1 MVKILGLPFDDYVND
16 QVDVRQAK
24 LAKHQKD
31 PEDLVVFNSNT
42 SWVRLS
48 SAVKVDADKASAL
61 DAMLGIGVSQIQG
74 IKLAENLVLFGGT
87 TPYPS
92 GSQGTFRGGVG
103 YGLDNS
109 YGFLTQTAQGLKPMP
124 GITQISVTSKNNGS
138 LKQAQVS
145 IKCYS
150 RAQFEALEAVYLR
163 LGYTMVLEWGHSVW
177 FDNDGAQQT
186 TTLAVMPELLFST
199 DADITPEDAI
209 AKLTKWKKE
218 RAGNYDGVV
227 ARVSN
232 YSWSLNS
239 DLSFDIKLD
248 LISVGD
254 LIDSLK
260 ANIGATG
267 SPITISVEAPP
278 GAENLTT
285 ILVNQN
291 TSKIN
296 KFLYELWNEVFGPL
310 VAKYGA
316 GDEKKLVEAAVETTT
331 ALTKTQEIVEKT
343 WIPAVDAIE
352 EYGKTW
358 KAAGTAAQQ
367 YFNRLKQS
375 TPATVLPAFTSE
387 ETEALQKLVD
397 LFKSSGLNF
406 GTLYRSGAIKFEAPT
421 DIRQAYRL
429 FIREDINLFSKNEF
443 IFEQDEITIA
453 SDFITATNGLK
464 EFLQKPGEILAEKA
478 ADFNN
483 VIEKETDAKDNIIR
497 ALDVGFLDKDEKL
510 KVPDNIKFETKF
522 DSTYFSQLLEVLL
535 KYDAANRIDV

>member
-1 MVKILGLPFDDYVND
+1 
-16 QVDVRQAK
+16 
-24 LAKHQKD
+24 
-31 PEDLVVFNSNT
+31 
-42 SWVRLS
+42 
-48 SAVKVDADKASAL
+48 
-61 DAMLGIGVSQIQG
+61 
-74 IKLAENLVLFGGT
+74 
-87 TPYPS
+87 
-92 GSQGTFRGGVG
+92 
-103 YGLDNS
+103 
-109 YGFLTQTAQGLKPMP
+109 
-124 GITQISVTSKNNGS
+124 
-138 LKQAQVS
+138 
-145 IKCYS
+145 
-150 RAQFEALEAVYLR
+150 
-163 LGYTMVLEWGHSVW
+163 MVLEWGHSVW

-296 KFLYELWNEVFGPL
+296 KFLYELWNEVFAPL
-310 VAKYGA
+310 VNRYGA
-316 GDEKKLVEAAVETTT
+316 GDEKKLVEAAVETTA
-331 ALTKTQEIVEKT
+331 ALTKTQEIVEET

>member
-61 DAMLGIGVSQIQG
+61 DATLGIGVSQIQG

-92 GSQGTFRGGVG
+92 GNQGTFRGGVG

-177 FDNDGAQQT
+177 FDNNGAQQT
-186 TTLAVMPELLFST
+186 TTLPVMPELLFKT
-199 DADITPEDAI
+199 DTDITPEDAI

-218 RAGNYDGVV
+218 RVGNYDGVV

-232 YSWSLNS
+232 YSWSLNN

-296 KFLYELWNEVFGPL
+296 KFLYELWNEVFAPL
-310 VAKYGA
+310 VNRYGA

-331 ALTKTQEIVEKT
+331 ALTKTQEIVEKS
-343 WIPAVDAIE
+343 WVPVVDAIAD
-352 EYGKTW
+352 YGKIW
-358 KAAGTAAQQ
+358 KAAAEAAKS
-367 YFNRLKQS
+367 YYDRLKGS
-375 TPATVLPAFTSE
+375 TPTTILPTFTAE
-387 ETEALQKLVD
+387 ETESLQKLVD

-406 GTLYRSGAIKFEAPT
+406 SVLYRSGAIKFQAPT
-421 DIRQAYRL
+421 DIRGAYGL
-429 FIREDINLFSKNEF
+429 FIREDFNFVGKNEF

-535 KYDAANRIDV
+535 KYDTNDRIDV

>member
-48 SAVKVDADKASAL
+48 SAVKIDAEKATAL
-61 DAMLGIGVSQIQG
+61 DATLGIGVSKIQG

-92 GSQGTFRGGVG
+92 GNQDTPRGGVG
-103 YGLDNS
+103 YGLNNS
-109 YGFLTQTAQGLKPMP
+109 YGFLTQTSQGLKPMP

-177 FDNDGAQQT
+177 FDNAGKQQT
-186 TTLAVMPELLFST
+186 TTLAVMPELLFRT
-199 DADITPEDAI
+199 AADITPEAAI
-209 AKLTKWKKE
+209 AKLTEWKKE
-218 RAGNYDGVV
+218 RAGNYDSMV

-267 SPITISVEAPP
+267 SPTTITVEAPP

-296 KFLYELWNEVFGPL
+296 KFLYELWNDIFAPL
-310 VAKYGA
+310 VEKFGA
-316 GDEKKLVEAAVETTT
+316 GDEKKLVEAAAETVT

-343 WIPAVDAIE
+343 WVPLIDAIA

-358 KAAGTAAQQ
+358 KAAGEAAQSYYTRVKESQ
-367 YFNRLKQS
+367 PRITL
-375 TPATVLPAFTSE
+375 LAFTPQ
-387 ETEALQKLVD
+387 ETESLQKLVD

-421 DIRQAYRL
+421 DIREAYRL
-429 FIREDINLFSKNEF
+429 FIREEFNFFKANEF
-443 IFEQDEITIA
+443 VFEQDEITIA
-453 SDFITATNGLK
+453 SDFITTTNGLK
-464 EFLQKPGEILAEKA
+464 DFLQKPGELLAEKA

-483 VIEKETDAKDNIIR
+483 VIENSPDAKSDIIR
-497 ALDVGFLDKDEKL
+497 ALDIGFLDKDEKL
-510 KVPDNIKFETKF
+510 KAPDNVKFETKF
-522 DSTYFSQLLEVLL
+522 DSTLFSQLLEVLL

>member
-61 DAMLGIGVSQIQG
+61 DATLGIGVSQIQG

-150 RAQFEALEAVYLR
+150 RAQFEALEAVYLK

-177 FDNDGAQQT
+177 FDNNGAQQT
-186 TTLAVMPELLFST
+186 TTLPVMPELLFKT
-199 DADITPEDAI
+199 DTDITPEDAI
-209 AKLTKWKKE
+209 AKLTKYKKE

-232 YSWSLNS
+232 YSWSLNN

-296 KFLYELWNEVFGPL
+296 KFLYELWNEVFEKL
-310 VAKYGA
+310 VNKYGA

-331 ALTKTQEIVEKT
+331 ALTKTQEIVEKS
-343 WIPAVDAIE
+343 WVPVVDAIAD
-352 EYGKTW
+352 YGKIW

-375 TPATVLPAFTSE
+375 TPATALPAFTSE

-406 GTLYRSGAIKFEAPT
+406 SVLYRSNAIKFQAPT
-421 DIRQAYRL
+421 DIRGAYGL

-483 VIEKETDAKDNIIR
+483 VIEKETDARNNIIR
-497 ALDVGFLDKDEKL
+497 ALDIGFLDKDKKL
-510 KVPDNIKFETKF
+510 KVPDNVKFETKF

-535 KYDAANRIDV
+535 KYDTYDRIDV

>member
-61 DAMLGIGVSQIQG
+61 DATLGIGVSQIQG

-177 FDNDGAQQT
+177 FDNNGAQQT
-186 TTLAVMPELLFST
+186 TTLPVMPELLFKT
-199 DADITPEDAI
+199 DTDITPENAI

-232 YSWSLNS
+232 YSWSLNN

-278 GAENLTT
+278 GAENLIT

-296 KFLYELWNEVFGPL
+296 KFLYELWNEVFAPL
-310 VAKYGA
+310 VNQYGA

-331 ALTKTQEIVEKT
+331 ALTKTQEIVEKS
-343 WIPAVDAIE
+343 WVPVVDAIAD
-352 EYGKTW
+352 YGKIW
-358 KAAGTAAQQ
+358 KAAAEAAKSYYDRLNQSPPAATPPTFTA
-367 YFNRLKQS
+367 
-375 TPATVLPAFTSE
+375 E
-387 ETEALQKLVD
+387 ETESLEKLVD
-397 LFKSSGLNF
+397 LYKNNGGTADVAGVYGLFFN
-406 GTLYRSGAIKFEAPT
+406 RGAF
-421 DIRQAYRL
+421 Q
-429 FIREDINLFSKNEF
+429 
-443 IFEQDEITIA
+443 QDEITVA

-478 ADFNN
+478 ADFNSIVAN
-483 VIEKETDAKDNIIR
+483 SADARNNTIR
-497 ALDVGFLDKDEKL
+497 ALDIGFLDKDKKL
-510 KVPDNIKFETKF
+510 KVPDNVKFETKF
-522 DSTYFSQLLEVLL
+522 DNTNFAKVLETWL
-535 KYDAANRIDV
+535 KYDTNDRIDV

>member
-48 SAVKVDADKASAL
+48 SAVKIDAEKATAL
-61 DAMLGIGVSQIQG
+61 DATLGIGVSEIQG

-87 TPYPS
+87 TPYPT
-92 GSQGTFRGGVG
+92 GNQGTPRGGVG
-103 YGLDNS
+103 YGLNNS
-109 YGFLTQTAQGLKPMP
+109 YGFLTQTSQGLKPMP

-177 FDNDGAQQT
+177 FDNAGNQQT

-218 RAGNYDGVV
+218 RAGNYDSMV

-267 SPITISVEAPP
+267 SPTTITVEAPP

-285 ILVNQN
+285 ILVNEN

-296 KFLYELWNEVFGPL
+296 KFLYELWNDIFSPL
-310 VAKYGA
+310 VSKYGA
-316 GDEKKLVEAAVETTT
+316 GDEKKLVEAAAETVA

-343 WIPAVDAIE
+343 WVPLIDAIA

-358 KAAGTAAQQ
+358 KAAGEAAQSYYTRVKESQ
-367 YFNRLKQS
+367 PRTTL
-375 TPATVLPAFTSE
+375 LAFTPQ
-387 ETEALQKLVD
+387 ETESLQKLVD

-421 DIRQAYRL
+421 DIRGAYRF
-429 FIREDINLFSKNEF
+429 FIREEFNAFKANEF
-443 IFEQDEITIA
+443 VFDQDEITIA
-453 SDFITATNGLK
+453 SDFITTTDGLK
-464 EFLQKPGEILAEKA
+464 DFLQKPGELLAEKA

-483 VIEKETDAKDNIIR
+483 VIENSPDAKSDIIR
-497 ALDVGFLDKDEKL
+497 ALDIGFLDKDEKL
-510 KVPDNIKFETKF
+510 KAPDNVKFETKF
-522 DSTYFSQLLEVLL
+522 DSTVFSQLLEVLL